1 MKNFSFALKGM
12 LCGALLATSVSA
24 SAAEAPALS
33 LLDAPVA
40 LLDTVLS
47 ETLGLS
53 GLSNA
58 AALLPLDAAGAQ
70 SAFELTGALL
80 NPQTLFE
87 LGSGIGL
94 PLVQNLLPPV
104 QILTTDPAKLAT
116 FLTDGGSLI
125 TSTIV
130 LLPEIPLISAPLPGL

>member
-1 MKNFSFALKGM
+1 MRLVSKPMKHLAFSAMMAF
-12 LCGALLATSVSA
+12 SVSA
-24 SAAEAPALS
+24 SAADGPLAGV
-33 LLDAPVA
+33 DA
-40 LLDTVLS
+40 LLTDL
-47 ETLGLS
+47 LGIQ
-53 GLSNA
+53 GLSNTLS
-58 AALLPLDAAGAQ
+58 LLPLDAGGVQ

-80 NPQTLFE
+80 EPQTLFE

-104 QILTTDPAKLAT
+104 QLLTTDPAKLAT
-116 FLTDGGSLI
+116 FLSDGGSLL

>member
-1 MKNFSFALKGM
+1 MKALSKPAKYLAFSAMMAF
-12 LCGALLATSVSA
+12 SVSA
-24 SAAEAPALS
+24 SAADGPLAGV
-33 LLDAPVA
+33 DA
-40 LLDTVLS
+40 LLTDL
-47 ETLGLS
+47 LGIQ
-53 GLSNA
+53 GLSNTL
-58 AALLPLDAAGAQ
+58 ALLPLDAAGAQ

-104 QILTTDPAKLAT
+104 QVLTTNPAELAT
-116 FLTDGGSLI
+116 FLTDGGSLL